1 MKRSQEYLTR
11 LVHEL
16 ISMQNESG
24 WFEFK
29 HNNDDPDTIGQY
41 ISALSNTAALEGV
54 NNAYIIWGIND
65 TTHKIE
71 GTSFKPHKSKEAL
84 ETVLQNRETIY
95 NEYFRLIDLISIT
108 KNSIDFFVYDFTK
121 DSLDDVFTFLETCN
135 G

>member
-1 MKRSQEYLTR
+1 MLVRAKHIMEEMMKRSQEYLTR

-65 TTHKIE
+65 TTHKI
-71 GTSFKPHKSKEAL
+71 
-84 ETVLQNRETIY
+84 
-95 NEYFRLIDLISIT
+95 
-108 KNSIDFFVYDFTK
+108 
-121 DSLDDVFTFLETCN
+121 
-135 G
+135 